1 MAEKGTEEKK
11 DGMEK
16 LSFRGM
22 VRQATVYLFVIA
34 LSIIFIFILFK
45 WSELHKAFNG
55 LLKILAPV
63 IAGLV
68 IAYVLL
74 PVVEFVER
82 RLLKLDWVVKSKNP
96 SRTKRV
102 VPGSFRGMR
111 YGFCFGDHIYPR
123 IYGPASIGVQYCP
136 DHYAF
141 SDLYAAGDGMV

>member
-82 RLLKLDWVVKSKNP
+82 RLLKLDWW
-96 SRTKRV
+96 
-102 VPGSFRGMR
+102 
-111 YGFCFGDHIYPR
+111 
-123 IYGPASIGVQYCP
+123 
-136 DHYAF
+136 
-141 SDLYAAGDGMV
+141 